1 MHFDHNKTQVSSKIK
16 FLTERGEK
24 IKKYIISL
32 RQTTAI
38 YMLFVRKYFN
48 ESVFI
53 VKDLFSAINADRSQ
67 NHTVYIQLNKYMHII
82 CANVCDFFLLPYL
95 ILRREI

>member
-67 NHTVYIQLNKYMHII
+67 NHTVYIQLNKYMHITVKYESLGKG
-82 CANVCDFFLLPYL
+82 NS
-95 ILRREI
+95 

>member
-48 ESVFI
+48 QSVI
-53 VKDLFSAINADRSQ
+53 VKDLFSAINADRPQ